1 MEEGYFGC
9 ISCDVLERHIK
20 ILEVKLE
27 EALSEVRELRE
38 TVQDFEYGALVE
50 LESKGEHHRE

>member
-1 MEEGYFGC
+1 MKEGYFGC
-9 ISCDVLERHIK
+9 ISCEVLERYIDR
-20 ILEVKLE
+20 LEVELE